1 MKAFLERVAS
11 KALPYCL
18 STIKIDNSALYASL
32 EKASKALDPE
42 DSLL

>member
-1 MKAFLERVAS
+1 MKGFLDRVAS

-18 STIKIDNSALYASL
+18 STIKIDNAAIYDSL
-32 EKASKALDPE
+32 DKASKALDPK